1 MYPKKWT
8 IQVGLAPVD
17 PQRLQRVGRIDELAL
32 PLRSREAD
40 RIAAASWAAV
50 LVDEGVADEDLA
62 GLFSDLERKISRL
75 DGERG
80 LSRRDLYH
88 AAPNQWGGN
97 DQAMDEVL
105 DEMIRISPAFDQ
117 GRREFS
123 GIESTSILWLTVD
136 HEQEHWPSVG
146 LSALGANAVAMP
158 PELGLE
164 YWLESEPVDLLI
176 VDGDI
181 NAEDLEKLQLRMNSG
196 DLPPIILYRP
206 SETSQQLRDEPGIE
220 QADSPEDLLLT
231 VLEIAEQLRL
241 QPETAG

>member
-1 MYPKKWT
+1 
-8 IQVGLAPVD
+8 
-17 PQRLQRVGRIDELAL
+17 
-32 PLRSREAD
+32 
-40 RIAAASWAAV
+40 
-50 LVDEGVADEDLA
+50 
-62 GLFSDLERKISRL
+62 
-75 DGERG
+75 
-80 LSRRDLYH
+80 
-88 AAPNQWGGN
+88 
-97 DQAMDEVL
+97 
-105 DEMIRISPAFDQ
+105 
-117 GRREFS
+117 
-123 GIESTSILWLTVD
+123 
-136 HEQEHWPSVG
+136 
-146 LSALGANAVAMP
+146 MP